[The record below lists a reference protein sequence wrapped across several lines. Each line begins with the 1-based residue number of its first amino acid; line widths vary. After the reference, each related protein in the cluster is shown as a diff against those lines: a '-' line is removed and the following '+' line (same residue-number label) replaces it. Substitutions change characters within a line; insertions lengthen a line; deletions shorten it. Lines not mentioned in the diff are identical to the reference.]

1 MALALFLASVLTP
14 PVVTVEWSTAS
25 ELNTAGFNV
34 LRGDNPAGPFARLNA
49 QIIPA
54 SPDPLVGGSYVFT
67 DTAVA
72 PGQTYY
78 YQLEEVEF
86 GGSTS
91 PQGTVVVT
99 RLAPRRSSRRRRGPG
114 RRHRQAAVD
123 RAPRRVP
130 SPEDA
135 RCDALTIGPLQVI
148 VHAAV
153 PAVHAESAAYRA
165 LRCGRRCRTLSMQ
178 VTLPPAL
185 LRRWPFMFE
194 RGVRAHGGALQR
206 RDRPGAR
213 RAHQRRRLTL
223 RTIDYFVRAAL
234 ALLASKRAAALPAA
248 S

>member
-99 RLAPRRSSRRRRGPG
+99 APLGAEPIVIVAGVALAVVVIAGLLWIERP
-114 RRHRQAAVD
+114 H
-123 RAPRRVP
+123 RVP
-130 SPEDA
+130 SP
-135 RCDALTIGPLQVI
+135 
-148 VHAAV
+148 
-153 PAVHAESAAYRA
+153 
-165 LRCGRRCRTLSMQ
+165 
-178 VTLPPAL
+178 
-185 LRRWPFMFE
+185 
-194 RGVRAHGGALQR
+194 
-206 RDRPGAR
+206 
-213 RAHQRRRLTL
+213 
-223 RTIDYFVRAAL
+223 
-234 ALLASKRAAALPAA
+234 
-248 S
+248 